1 MIVRTLQ
8 EIEGTDRDVQAPTW
22 ASRRFV
28 LANDGVGFSLHDT
41 VMRAG
46 TETVMWYRN
55 HIEAVYCI
63 EGDGV
68 LEDLVASTSYPIRP
82 GTMYLLDG
90 HERHR
95 VKASTDLRMVCV
107 FNPPCTGG
115 EVHDEE
121 GVYPLLVEEGDAAG
135 RQGR

>member
-8 EIEGTDRDVQAPTW
+8 EIEGGERDIQAPTW

-63 EGDGV
+63 EGNGT
-68 LEDLVASTSYPIRP
+68 LEDLAANKTYPIRP
-82 GTMYLLDG
+82 GTMYLLNG
-90 HERHR
+90 HERHC
-95 VKASTDLRMVCV
+95 VKATTDLRMVCV

-121 GVYPLLVEEGDAAG
+121 GVYPLLVHQSETEERG
-135 RQGR
+135 Q